1 MNGRIVKIIIGV
13 VVLVGAAVFAW
24 LFSTPG
30 ATSFAKGKTVA
41 LADYQGANPTGVPAS
56 LRDASLVERGQ
67 YLTRAADCEA
77 CHTAPGGQPFAGG
90 LSFTLPFGTIYST
103 NITPDAKSGI
113 GQYTDAQFIAVMRH
127 GIRPDGQR
135 LYPAMP
141 YTSYGLLTDDDM
153 LAIKAYLLSLDPV
166 EAQTPET
173 SLSFPYNQRWL
184 MGIWSWMFNPGE
196 AFRPN
201 PEQSPE
207 WNRGAY
213 LAEAAAH
220 CGECHTP
227 RNLAFALNNR
237 DKFAGATNAGWRAFN
252 ISSSEDRGV
261 GGWTDEALASYLS
274 TGFADGHGVA
284 TGPMGEAIDLGLRHL
299 APEDIAALV
308 TYLRSTPARTGS
320 DPERVRQPADPSYK
334 VRRVE
339 DVDRL
344 GEKVFAGAC
353 AGCHDWTGVSELTSQ
368 ATLTGL
374 GSVNDPS
381 AGNVA
386 RVVLFGAE
394 RHADN
399 GLLLMPEFGSSYSN
413 QEIAAV
419 SNYVTA
425 RFGAKGA
432 KLTEADIAKIRAAG
446 KH

>member
-1 MNGRIVKIIIGV
+1 MNGRIIRIILGL

-24 LFSTPG
+24 LFLTPG
-30 ATSFAKGKTVA
+30 PTAFAKGKTVA
-41 LADYQGANPTGVPAS
+41 PAEYAGADPTGVPAS

-67 YLTRAADCEA
+67 YLARAADCEA

-90 LSFTLPFGTIYST
+90 LGFQMPFGTIYST
-103 NITPDAKSGI
+103 NITPDAETGI
-113 GQYTDAQFIAVMRH
+113 GHYTDAQFVAMMRH
-127 GIRPDGQR
+127 GIRPDGKR

-141 YTSYGLLTDDDM
+141 YTSYGLLSDDDM
-153 LAIKAYLLSLDPV
+153 LAIKAYLTSLAPV
-166 EAQTPET
+166 AAMVPET
-173 SLSFPYNQRWL
+173 KLSFPYNQRWL

-196 AFRPN
+196 QFRPN
-201 PEQSPE
+201 PGQSPE

-227 RNLAFALNNR
+227 RNLAFALDNR
-237 DKFAGATNAGWRAFN
+237 NKFAGATNAGWRAFN
-252 ISSSEDRGV
+252 ISASKDRGI
-261 GGWTDEALASYLS
+261 GGWTDESLASYLS

-284 TGPMGEAIDLGLRHL
+284 TGPMGEAVDLGLRHL

-308 TYLRSTPARTGS
+308 TYLRSVPASKGS
-320 DPERVRQPADPSYK
+320 DPERLRQPAAASYK
-334 VRRVE
+334 VGRAE
-339 DVDRL
+339 NADRL

-353 AGCHDWTGVSELTSQ
+353 AACHDWTGVSELTSQ

-386 RVVLFGAE
+386 QVVLWGVHRAAPE
-394 RHADN
+394 DV
-399 GLLLMPEFGSSYSN
+399 LLMPEFGSSYSN

-419 SNYVTA
+419 SNYVTG
-425 RFGAKGA
+425 RFGAKGST
-432 KLTEADIAKIRAAG
+432 LTEADVAAMRAAG
-446 KH
+446 RH